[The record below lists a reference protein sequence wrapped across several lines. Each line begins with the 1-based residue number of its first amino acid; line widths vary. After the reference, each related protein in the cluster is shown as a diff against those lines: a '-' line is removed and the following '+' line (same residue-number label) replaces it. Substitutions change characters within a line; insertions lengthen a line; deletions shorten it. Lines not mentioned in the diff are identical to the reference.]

1 MLTLCCISLVH
12 QPWFI
17 QVLQHLRFQD
27 ALDLPFSLALN
38 IIKMLSSS
46 PEQSKE
52 LTLHQRLGPPVDIRA
67 SRPSRGGSLISW
79 MTEQPPHMSCSSA
92 RPDPPLLLLSPP
104 WSHIPTCPHSPHPYL
119 PSHCCSPSS
128 HGYRH
133 HSPSPS
139 SRGPHYRSPLPHY
152 HSPSSCYRS
161 PSPRGHCYCPPPPRG
176 ARHRSPS
183 PCGPHRSLPS
193 PRGPSHRSPSPHE
206 PLRRPPSPRGP
217 HCSLSPGHGLSHHAP

>member
-79 MTEQPPHMSCSSA
+79 MTEQPPHMSRSSA
-92 RPDPPLLLLSPP
+92 RPGPPLLLLSPP
-104 WSHIPTCPHSPHPYL
+104 QSHIPTHPHLPHPYL
-119 PSHCCSPSS
+119 PSCRHSPSS
-128 HGYRH
+128 HGYHRH
-133 HSPSPS
+133 SPLPSSLGPRYCSPSSRYHSPSP
-139 SRGPHYRSPLPHY
+139 HY
-152 HSPSSCYRS
+152 
-161 PSPRGHCYCPPPPRG
+161 
-176 ARHRSPS
+176 
-183 PCGPHRSLPS
+183 
-193 PRGPSHRSPSPHE
+193 
-206 PLRRPPSPRGP
+206 
-217 HCSLSPGHGLSHHAP
+217 